1 MYRLW
6 LVTGSI
12 SMLAALAIAAATGHG
27 LKGEFVPVVRQVLDT
42 AREMHFVHSLAL
54 LAVGIISAQFGRKLL
69 IDLAGVAFLA
79 GIILFCGG
87 IYAAYGPQAAAAKPL
102 IPLGGASFM
111 LGWILF
117 AAGASL
123 LRRNAP

>member
-6 LVTGSI
+6 LVTGGI

-54 LAVGIISAQFGRKLL
+54 IGVGIISAQFGRKLL

-87 IYAAYGPQAAAAKPL
+87 IYAAYGPQAAAVKPL

-117 AAGASL
+117 AAGAFL
-123 LRRNAP
+123 LRRSAA

>member
-117 AAGASL
+117 AAGAFL
-123 LRRNAP
+123 LRQNAH

>member
-79 GIILFCGG
+79 GWLVLAVTGTR
-87 IYAAYGPQAAAAKPL
+87 PTERP
-102 IPLGGASFM
+102 
-111 LGWILF
+111 
-117 AAGASL
+117 
-123 LRRNAP
+123 

>member
-111 LGWILF
+111 LGWILL
-117 AAGASL
+117 AAGAFL